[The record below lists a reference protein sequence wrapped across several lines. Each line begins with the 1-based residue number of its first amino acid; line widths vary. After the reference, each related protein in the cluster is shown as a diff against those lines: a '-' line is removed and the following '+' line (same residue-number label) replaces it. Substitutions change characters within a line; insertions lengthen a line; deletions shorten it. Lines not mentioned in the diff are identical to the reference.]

1 MNLVVISDSA
11 HNCAQ
16 PIACGDVRMGSLDRK
31 GESDTYRVSGEAG
44 DVVRIETKTVGGML
58 NACWKFYDPSGAS
71 LGGVCGADS
80 RTLATSLGGYTL
92 RVYDAAESQAG
103 DYQVTLCNP
112 TTTTTTTTV
121 PGPTSTTTLPGGGA
135 QTLSGTML
143 LLKDGAPQ
151 RRQLVMISK
160 DRSFTSAGPGTA
172 DDPTLFG
179 GSLRVRSST
188 AGFDSTYPLDAG
200 RWHPIKRRDPS
211 KGWRYQA
218 QSPITTILVKPGKL
232 VKGVGRGAGLGHS
245 LASDPTPVDV
255 ELTLGS
261 RRYCLEFGGQT
272 QFEAGKKYVAK
283 NAPAP
288 AGCP

>member
-1 MNLVVISDSA
+1 
-11 HNCAQ
+11 
-16 PIACGDVRMGSLDRK
+16 
-31 GESDTYRVSGEAG
+31 
-44 DVVRIETKTVGGML
+44 
-58 NACWKFYDPSGAS
+58 
-71 LGGVCGADS
+71 
-80 RTLATSLGGYTL
+80 
-92 RVYDAAESQAG
+92 
-103 DYQVTLCNP
+103 
-112 TTTTTTTTV
+112 
-121 PGPTSTTTLPGGGA
+121 
-135 QTLSGTML
+135 
-143 LLKDGAPQ
+143 
-151 RRQLVMISK
+151 MISK